1 MAHLAEGRA
10 AGRIIPAGQ
19 SRPMLQCAAMTAR
32 ETRPN
37 AEPALPLSGY
47 RALDLAGPM
56 GVYCGKLMADM
67 GADVIKIEP
76 PGGDPMREI
85 GPFID
90 GKRGPGS
97 SLYWLHFNTNKRSV
111 TLDIGSP
118 EGVDA
123 LRKLA
128 LSSDVLLETGPP
140 GYMDTLG
147 LGYGG
152 LAADAPGL
160 VYASITPFGQ
170 TGPYRDYKAS
180 DLVGFAMGGYMY
192 VTGWPHTPPTKLWG
206 SQAYNTVSNRAY
218 IAILLALYHRTMT
231 GEGQYIDVSMQEA
244 VAATTE
250 HVNTTYNYTGE
261 PAVRCG
267 FRHGGQFVATWRCKD
282 GYASITTNTRKAWDD
297 LRAWMDREGMAGDLM
312 DAQYN
317 DHFVLRGE
325 HSAHIEE
332 LVQAWA
338 MLHTRQEI
346 TEFGQS
352 NHHPWGPAVTADEIL
367 ENEQLWGRGYLTEV
381 DSVDGGSSMVYPGDP
396 YRLTEF
402 EHPVRRT
409 ATAPGEHNAE
419 ILGGILGLS

>member
-1 MAHLAEGRA
+1 MTILV
-10 AGRIIPAGQ
+10 GQ
-19 SRPMLQCAAMTAR
+19 ANTD
-32 ETRPN
+32 
-37 AEPALPLSGY
+37 PALPLGGY
-47 RALDLAGPM
+47 RALDLSGPM

-67 GADVIKIEP
+67 GADVIKVEP

-90 GKRGPGS
+90 GKPGPGR

-111 TLDIGSP
+111 TLDISTP
-118 EGVDA
+118 EGVAA
-123 LRKLA
+123 LRNLA
-128 LSSDVLLETGPP
+128 LACDVVLETGQP
-140 GYMDTLG
+140 GYMDSLG
-147 LGYGG
+147 LGYER
-152 LAADAPGL
+152 LVAESPGL

-206 SQAYNTVSNRAY
+206 SQAYATASNRAY

-261 PAVRCG
+261 SAVRCG

-297 LRAWMDREGMAGDLM
+297 LRAWMNRDGMAGDLM
-312 DAQYN
+312 DAQYD

-325 HSAHIEE
+325 HSAHIEA
-332 LVQAWA
+332 LVERWA
-338 MLHTRQEI
+338 MTHTRQEI

-352 NHHPWGPAVTADEIL
+352 NHHPWGPAATAHEIL
-367 ENEQLWGRGYLTEV
+367 GNDQLWGREYLTQVE
-381 DSVDGGSSMVYPGDP
+381 SPDGGPPMVYPGDP

-402 EHPVRRT
+402 EHPVRRP
-409 ATAPGEHNAE
+409 APAPGEHNDE

>member
-1 MAHLAEGRA
+1 MGFVTPGRCYNA
-10 AGRIIPAGQ
+10 PH
-19 SRPMLQCAAMTAR
+19 MTTLGEQTNVDSAR
-32 ETRPN
+32 
-37 AEPALPLSGY
+37 PLSGF
-47 RALDLAGPM
+47 RALDLSGPM

-67 GADVIKIEP
+67 GADVIKVEP
-76 PGGDPMREI
+76 PGGDPMREL

-90 GKRGPGS
+90 GQPGPDR

-111 TLDIGSP
+111 TLDMNSA
-118 EGVDA
+118 EGLAA
-123 LRKLA
+123 LRTLA
-128 LSSDVLLETGPP
+128 LASDVLLETGPP
-140 GYMDTLG
+140 GYMDSLG
-147 LGYGG
+147 LSYDQ
-152 LAADAPGL
+152 LAAESPGL

-192 VTGWPHTPPTKLWG
+192 VTGWPDTPPNKLWG
-206 SQAYNTVSNRAY
+206 SQAYHTASNRAY
-218 IAILLALYHRTMT
+218 IAILLAVYHRMMT
-231 GEGQYIDVSMQEA
+231 EEGQYIDVSMQEA

-267 FRHGGQFVATWRCKD
+267 FRHGGQFVATWKCQD
-282 GYASITTNTRKAWDD
+282 GYASITTNTRAAWDD
-297 LRAWMDREGMAGDLM
+297 LRAWMDRDGMAGDLM
-312 DAQYN
+312 DEQYS

-352 NHHPWGPAVTADEIL
+352 NHHPWGPAATADEIL
-367 ENEQLWGRGYLTEV
+367 TNEQLWGRGYLTEME
-381 DSVDGGSSMVYPGDP
+381 SPDGGPSMVYAGDP

-402 EHPVRRT
+402 EQPVRRP
-409 ATAPGEHNAE
+409 APAPGEHNAE
-419 ILGGILGLS
+419 VLSGILGLSPEEIARLSR

>member
-1 MAHLAEGRA
+1 MT
-10 AGRIIPAGQ
+10 IP
-19 SRPMLQCAAMTAR
+19 
-32 ETRPN
+32 ETQPN
-37 AEPALPLSGY
+37 AKPALPLSGY
-47 RALDLAGPM
+47 RALDLSGPM

-67 GADVIKIEP
+67 GADVIKVEP

-90 GKRGPGS
+90 GQPGPGR

-111 TLDIGSP
+111 TLDIGSA
-118 EGVDA
+118 EGAAA
-123 LRKLA
+123 LRDLA
-128 LSSDVLLETGPP
+128 LASDVVLETSPP
-140 GYMDTLG
+140 GYMDSLG
-147 LGYGG
+147 LGYAS
-152 LAADAPGL
+152 LAANAPGL

-170 TGPYRDYKAS
+170 TGPYRDFKAS
-180 DLVGFAMGGYMY
+180 DLVGFAMGGYMH
-192 VTGWPHTPPTKLWG
+192 VTGWPHTPPTRLWG
-206 SQAYNTVSNRAY
+206 SQAYHTASNRAY
-218 IAILLALYHRTMT
+218 IAVLLALYHRTMT

-261 PAVRCG
+261 SAVRCG

-297 LRAWMDREGMAGDLM
+297 LRAWMDRDGMAGDLM
-312 DAQYN
+312 DTQYD

-325 HSAHIEE
+325 HSAHIEA
-332 LVQAWA
+332 LVERWA
-338 MLHTRQEI
+338 MTHTRAEI

-352 NHHPWGPAVTADEIL
+352 NHHPWGPATTADEIL
-367 ENEQLWGRGYLTEV
+367 GNEQLWGRGYLTTVE
-381 DSVDGGSSMVYPGDP
+381 SPDGGPSMVYPGDP

-402 EHPVRRT
+402 DHPVRRP
-409 ATAPGEHNAE
+409 APAPGEHNDE